1 MTNPL
6 NTRRSGVRENNN
18 EEMSVKLSQPVVFGS
33 EQRVA
38 ESALAIPGRRPGPC
52 PVVTISGGPDAEK
65 PEPLSAVVSGWSF
78 QTGGGLRGEAGAE
91 RLFDADV
98 YPEPAGRPDEGVSG
112 VKTTGATMAGERCDR
127 AVASVKFPETSA
139 ALYGLTNI
147 RLTKL
152 TMTPEQW
159 PQVQPRRVPPLP
171 NMNNGGK
178 LALRNPKASRSGLA
192 GVLGIDFHW
201 AEATFEFAGKKFE
214 RVAVRYR
221 GRCQQ

>member
-1 MTNPL
+1 MMFIRNQQEGQTKEFPGL
-6 NTRRSGVRENNN
+6 KQRARPW
-18 EEMSVKLSQPVVFGS
+18 PVS
-33 EQRVA
+33 
-38 ESALAIPGRRPGPC
+38 
-52 PVVTISGGPDAEK
+52 DA
-65 PEPLSAVVSGWSF
+65 
-78 QTGGGLRGEAGAE
+78 
-91 RLFDADV
+91 
-98 YPEPAGRPDEGVSG
+98 
-112 VKTTGATMAGERCDR
+112 DR

-147 RLTKL
+147 WLATL

-159 PQVQPRRVPPLP
+159 RQVQPRRVPPLP